1 MLGGGR
7 EEEVGGAGFVEQQV
21 FEVGLQEIMQIL
33 VADLFRSV
41 RRLFQLPFHYFDY

>member
-1 MLGGGR
+1 MLGGGG